1 MCYTSLLETDLIG
14 RNPEGVCP
22 KSFYGYIQECL
33 KGWSDM
39 YAQSKRLTEP
49 VLPQDSFSSST
60 PIDCELVGDNG
71 CIWSKDVYKTS
82 KSPTKMSDV
91 IRTSRN
97 KYSSMV
103 AKSVIAH
110 D

>member
-1 MCYTSLLETDLIG
+1 
-14 RNPEGVCP
+14 
-22 KSFYGYIQECL
+22 
-33 KGWSDM
+33 M

-49 VLPQDSFSSST
+49 VLPQYSSSSST

-82 KSPTKMSDV
+82 KSLTKMSEV
-91 IRTSRN
+91 IRTSRD

-103 AKSVIAH
+103 AKSVIANDQESNKYLPSLH
-110 D
+110 LHLRSLLVQKQLHLQSSL